1 MRENWANWRPCLS
14 TPQRDF
20 PPDLQSVIDEIAR
33 SEQEARELVEGL
45 TDAQMNWQP
54 NSGAA
59 WSIAQCLDHL
69 ARINAIYLA
78 SLRAALR
85 ERNSA
90 TAPRSGPIRPGW
102 LSGVFIRTVDAPPR
116 RKFSAPTQAM
126 PTSQIGA
133 EDALD
138 AFIHSHDEVR
148 ALLLECVDVDLNH
161 IRFKNPF
168 VRVLAFTVGTGLL
181 IILAHYRRHLWQA
194 RQVRNAL
201 VGQASR

>member
-1 MRENWANWRPCLS
+1 MNELG
-14 TPQRDF
+14 
-20 PPDLQSVIDEIAR
+20 R

-45 TDAQMNWQP
+45 SDAQMNCRP
-54 NSGAA
+54 KSGAA

-69 ARINAIYLA
+69 ARINAIYIA

-85 ERNSA
+85 ERDS
-90 TAPRSGPIRPGW
+90 TTVPRRGPIRPAW
-102 LSGVFIRTVDAPPR
+102 LSRLFIRTMDAPAR
-116 RKFSAPTQAM
+116 RKFSAPTRAM
-126 PTSQIGA
+126 PLSHIGGEA
-133 EDALD
+133 SLNG
-138 AFIHSHDEVR
+138 FVHSHDEVR
-148 ALLLECVDVDLNH
+148 KLVLECVDVDLNR

-181 IILAHYRRHLWQA
+181 IILAHDRRHLWQA